1 MITGAAIPRVIRLLL
16 GGFVL
21 TRAAGFAP
29 LFLSYHVVER
39 SHGSAVVGAALAS
52 LGIGS
57 LVGQLACGWLA
68 DRLGR
73 RKTITLVMVLG
84 APVLFLLA
92 KANTP
97 TELLAGAAVVGFTY
111 DAPHPV
117 LSATMCD
124 LIPDPGKRG
133 GVDAWRFGCTS
144 LGAVIA
150 GGIGGVVADRVGT
163 PILFIAN
170 GLAYAAFAG
179 LVVCRIP
186 ATGRRPAVPKPQSYR
201 KALSDKGF
209 LLLLISSVSTW
220 AGAASLVSTV
230 PLLMHYRGLDVG
242 DYGWTAMASALAVV
256 TLTPLMAPWLSRR
269 VADRPRLDIL
279 AVATGWVTM
288 WMALTALAHSVLAF
302 CAMVALAAPGEI
314 AWFVVAPGIV
324 HRIAPSALR
333 GRYHGMWGSSFGA
346 AAVASPLLAS
356 SCLAHGG
363 PVLLSATSVAAG
375 LIGAALCLPL
385 HRVLGAGCRAR
396 PHSISGPLPRRPC
409 QHLPQIPP
417 AGPPLG
423 LARKHATISAPRAP
437 SSAVDYGGS
446 RRGVRARR

>member
-1 MITGAAIPRVIRLLL
+1 MAVIISAAIPGVIRPLL

-39 SHGSAVVGAALAS
+39 THGSAIVGAALAS

-73 RKTITLVMVLG
+73 RMTITLIMAIG

-97 TELLAGAAVVGFTY
+97 AELLAGAAMVGFTY

-133 GVDAWRFGCTS
+133 RLDAWRFGCTS

-179 LVVCRIP
+179 LVVHRIP
-186 ATGRRPAVPKPQSYR
+186 GTAQRTPAANPLGYR
-201 KALSDKGF
+201 KVLSDKGF
-209 LLLLISSVSTW
+209 MLLLISSVSTW

-242 DYGWTAMASALAVV
+242 DYGWAAMAGALAVV
-256 TLTPLMAPWLSRR
+256 ALTPLMAPWLSRR
-269 VADRPRLDIL
+269 VAERPRLDIL
-279 AVATGWVTM
+279 AAATGWIAM
-288 WMALTALAHSVLAF
+288 WMALTALAHSVVAF
-302 CAMVALAAPGEI
+302 CVMVAAAAPGEI

-324 HRIAPSALR
+324 HRIAPPALR
-333 GRYHGMWGSSFGA
+333 GRYHGIWGSSFGA
-346 AAVASPLLAS
+346 AAVVSPILAS
-356 SCLAHGG
+356 SCLTHGG
-363 PVLLSATSVAAG
+363 PILLSATSLAAG
-375 LIGAALCLPL
+375 VIGAALCLPL
-385 HRVLGAGCRAR
+385 HRVLNR
-396 PHSISGPLPRRPC
+396 S
-409 QHLPQIPP
+409 Q
-417 AGPPLG
+417 
-423 LARKHATISAPRAP
+423 
-437 SSAVDYGGS
+437 S
-446 RRGVRARR
+446 RRRHLRPADAGQLTMVG